1 MFGTA
6 GDYLL
11 HPSALPSL
19 IFCWSATP
27 QFAYNEV
34 SFFLIRLFQKFS
46 GFTLAKDAQPED
58 TYPPAEWSTYSGDKG
73 TTKIWPTAH
82 LTMYVKVKYP
92 AFIPREVVL
101 NALRNQGGLWVRME
115 AVDA

>member
-11 HPSALPSL
+11 HPRALPSL
-19 IFCWSATP
+19 IFNWATTL

-34 SFFLIRLFQKFS
+34 SFFHIRLLQKFS

-58 TYPPAEWSTYSGDKG
+58 TNPPAEWSTCSGDKG
-73 TTKIWPTAH
+73 TTKIWPIAH
-82 LTMYVKVKYP
+82 LTMYVKVRYS
-92 AFIPREVVL
+92 AFSRHRAVL
-101 NALRNQGGLWVRME
+101 NAGSIREGCG
-115 AVDA
+115 